1 MIKPYVSI
9 VIPVYNEQEV
19 LENLYARLMPV
30 MDSLNQP
37 FEIIFTNDGSK
48 DRSESILKTFFEER
62 PEHIRIIHFNG
73 NFGQHMAI
81 MAGLEKSRGDIV
93 ITMDADL
100 QNPPEDIPK
109 LVATMEAGHD
119 VVGGYRENR
128 QDSWWR
134 KFFSRTHSII
144 RAKMIPKIVMKDPGC
159 MLRAY
164 KRNIVD
170 LMIASGEA
178 NTFIPALAL
187 SFSSNPTDIPVR
199 HEERSA
205 GESKYNFY
213 KLIRY
218 NFDLITNFSLVPL
231 QIFTML
237 GIIVSMLSGLL
248 VIYLLVRRFI
258 AGPEVEGVF
267 TLFAI
272 LFFFVGLC
280 LLGLGILGEY
290 IGRIYQEVRQ
300 RPRFVI
306 REILEKQT
314 QHFHLEDR
322 NPNGGNIQPE
332 NIHYNETY

>member
-1 MIKPYVSI
+1 MKKPYISI

-19 LENLYARLMPV
+19 LGTLYNRLIPV
-30 MDSLNQP
+30 MDNLNKP
-37 FEIIFTNDGSK
+37 FEIVFTDDGSK
-48 DRSESILKTFFEER
+48 DRSEEILKSFHQKR
-62 PEHIRIIHFNG
+62 PNEIRVIHFNG

-81 MAGLEKSRGDIV
+81 MAGLEKSTGEIV

-109 LVATMEAGHD
+109 LVAAIEAGHD

-128 QDSWWR
+128 KDLWWR
-134 KFFSRTHSII
+134 KFFSRTHSMI
-144 RAKMIPKIVMKDPGC
+144 RSKMIPKIVMKDPGC

-170 LMIASGEA
+170 LMIASDEA

-187 SFSSNPTDIPVR
+187 SFAANPTDIAVG

-231 QIFTML
+231 HIFTML
-237 GIIVSMLSGLL
+237 GIVISSLSGLY
-248 VIYLLVRRFI
+248 VIYLLILRLVASSAVQGESI
-258 AGPEVEGVF
+258 
-267 TLFAI
+267 LFAI
-272 LFFFVGLC
+272 LFLLVGVC
-280 LLGLGILGEY
+280 LLGVGILGEY

-306 REILEKQT
+306 REMLEK
-314 QHFHLEDR
+314 
-322 NPNGGNIQPE
+322 
-332 NIHYNETY
+332 